1 MISPIRRTCGVAL
14 AVLLVGGGS
23 LTAQPADQD
32 SVLPPAAAAP
42 PQEDIRGPK
51 PLVEIPVPQK
61 PPIALWAGIGGG
73 VLLLLILAYLWRV
86 YARRQRLKSPPE
98 LAMASLT
105 DLEKTGESLIAEEF
119 ANRAA
124 HTVRQYIA
132 ARFGLAAPRR
142 TTEEFL
148 RDLAGDANSPLANES
163 DHLRGFLKS
172 CDLAKF
178 AGADLSTTQRG
189 ELVGAARGFVRATSQ
204 ATAP

>member
-1 MISPIRRTCGVAL
+1 MIFPIRRICGVAL
-14 AVLLVGGGS
+14 AVLLVGGS

-32 SVLPPAAAAP
+32 SVLPPAAATA
-42 PQEDIRGPK
+42 EDIRGPK
-51 PLVEIPVPQK
+51 ALVEIPVPEK

-86 YARRQRLKSPPE
+86 YARRQRRKSPPE

-105 DLEKTGESLIAEEF
+105 DLEKTGEALGAEEF

-124 HTVRQYIA
+124 HTVRQYIS

-178 AGADLSTTQRG
+178 AGADLNASQRG
-189 ELVGAARGFVRATSQ
+189 ELVDAARGFARATSQ